1 MFCENH
7 SSNIHAKEEDE
18 VMDSEL
24 KKSLLSLLKRFP
36 QSSAAKLSRALNE
49 QDVAADKTKVNAMLY
64 EMATEGLVRRISN
77 AEGKKPCWVAYETGL
92 ETSPGLDALYLRAMK
107 SPREKANLAEIVAEV
122 FEALNYHR
130 AEVVRK
136 MADSIKR

>member
-1 MFCENH
+1 
-7 SSNIHAKEEDE
+7 
-18 VMDSEL
+18 MDSEL

-77 AEGKKPCWVAYETGL
+77 AAGKKPRWVAYETGL

-107 SPREKANLAEIVAEV
+107 SPREKTNLAEIVAEV